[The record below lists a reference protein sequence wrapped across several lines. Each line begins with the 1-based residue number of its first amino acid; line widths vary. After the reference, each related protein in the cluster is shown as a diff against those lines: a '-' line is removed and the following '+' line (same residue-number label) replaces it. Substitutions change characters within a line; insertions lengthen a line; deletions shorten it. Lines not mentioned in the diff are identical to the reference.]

1 MLAIEIFSVSFFAA
15 MILNG
20 ITLLFGCIGETIT
33 EKAGHLNLGIP
44 GIMYMGGIGA
54 ILGAFIY
61 EANATNF
68 NGFLAILSAVFFCV
82 LLSALGGG
90 IYAIL
95 TVSLRANQNV
105 TGLALTTFG
114 MGLANFLGGSLGKL
128 AQGGSGV
135 FVSVKRTSDAFTF
148 FIPWLSERTGL
159 FGELFFNSRYGFL
172 TYIALILAVLVHFF
186 FKKTRVGLNLK
197 AVGENPQASDAAGI
211 NVTKYKYVA
220 IMVGSIIAG
229 LGGCYFVMNYLKGV
243 WQHGALGDAGWL
255 AVALVIFSLWRPLR
269 SIWGALLF
277 GALTVAYN
285 YLHASTSQQE
295 ILKMLPYLV
304 TIIVL
309 IVTSLNKRREDQ
321 PPGSLGLHYFREE
334 R

>member
-1 MLAIEIFSVSFFAA
+1 MLAIEIFSVSFFVA
-15 MILNG
+15 MVLNG
-20 ITLLFGCIGETIT
+20 ITLLFGCLGETII

-44 GIMYMGGIGA
+44 GIMYLGGIGA

-61 EANATNF
+61 ESNATNF
-68 NGFLAILSAVFFCV
+68 NGFLAILCALFFCI
-82 LLSALGGG
+82 LMSGLGAC
-90 IYAIL
+90 IYAVL

-114 MGLANFLGGSLGKL
+114 VGLANFLGGSLGKL
-128 AQGGSGV
+128 AQGGSGL
-135 FVSVKRTSDAFTF
+135 FVSVKETSDAFTF
-148 FIPWLSERTGL
+148 YIPWLSEKTGL
-159 FGELFFNSRYGFL
+159 FGKLFFNSSYGFL
-172 TYIALILAVLVHFF
+172 TFVALILAVLVHIF
-186 FKKTRVGLNLK
+186 FKKTSIGLNLK
-197 AVGENPQASDAAGI
+197 AVGENPQAADAAGI

-220 IMVGSIIAG
+220 IMVGGIIAG

-269 SIWGALLF
+269 SIWGAFLF

-321 PPGSLGLHYFREE
+321 PPRSLGLHYFREE